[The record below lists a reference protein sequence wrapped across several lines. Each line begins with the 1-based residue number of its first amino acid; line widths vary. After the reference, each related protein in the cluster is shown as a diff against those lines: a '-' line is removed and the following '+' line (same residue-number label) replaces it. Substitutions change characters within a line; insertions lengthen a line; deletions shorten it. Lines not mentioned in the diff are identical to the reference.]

1 MTSVP
6 DPDLDP
12 RAVADAM
19 MRDHHRRQ
27 RGYAVLPD
35 KRQEIRAAYDRFQR
49 GARPLSDLTRTM
61 GEYW

>member
-19 MRDHHRRQ
+19 LREHHRRQ
-27 RGYAVLPD
+27 RGYALLPD
-35 KRQEIRAAYDRFQR
+35 RRQEIYAAYDRFQR
-49 GARPLSDLTRTM
+49 GARPLSDLTRIM
-61 GEYW
+61 GE